1 MIHPDQIQE
10 KLAPFTRTKEA
21 DKIGITFLRASLQ
34 VSRFANSLIHQH
46 MNDETQIIY
55 FRALCNGRLGVAS
68 TNSLAEQNLKETFK
82 KALHI
87 AKLKIDCRLKRDIPS
102 FQPLK
107 TIANK
112 VFPKTIYAPA
122 ISRAK
127 ILRDIFLESGDL
139 KIKFAGNFYNGLTQ
153 LAVLYP
159 GGSMNYQDH
168 SFCGVKFIASHN
180 GSSGYAAN
188 VDYDIDRLN
197 PAQTADKAIEK
208 YLLGLKKTALKP
220 GRYDV
225 ILEPPAT
232 AELILWLNYI
242 GFGAKSF
249 LEETSFLRDKSGRPE
264 GRGAA
269 SYSRSH
275 RRVTGKEIG
284 IYDYGRDKNS
294 FILPFDF
301 EGSRRKKT
309 YLIKNGIAQKPLTD
323 SYYAKLLKI
332 RNSGHAN
339 FPDDTEGPLG
349 YNLIMRNGRMA
360 KEEIIRSAKQAVL
373 ITRFHYV
380 NGFLDPRKARMTGMT
395 RDGTFLVE
403 DGKIK
408 CGIKDIRFNESILE
422 AFSRIKHISRE
433 REIIADPLESL
444 GSVYA
449 PSLYIKGFNFIS

>member
-10 KLAPFTRTKEA
+10 KLSPFTRTKEA
-21 DKIGITFLRASLQ
+21 DKTGITFLRTSLQ

-55 FRALCNGRLGVAS
+55 FRALCNGRLGIAS
-68 TNSLAEQNLKETFK
+68 TNSLAEHNLKETFK

-102 FQPLK
+102 FRPLK

-112 VFPKTIYAPA
+112 VSPKTIYAPA

-127 ILRDIFLESGDL
+127 ILRDIFLEARDL
-139 KIKFAGNFYNGLTQ
+139 KIGFAGNFYNGLTQ

-159 GGSMNYQDH
+159 GGLMNYKDH

-208 YLLGLKKTALKP
+208 CLLGLKKTALKP

-249 LEETSFLRDKSGRPE
+249 LEETSFLCGKLGERL
-264 GRGAA
+264 
-269 SYSRSH
+269 
-275 RRVTGKEIG
+275 TGKKVE

-301 EGSRRKKT
+301 EGSRRQKIS
-309 YLIKNGIAQKPLTD
+309 LIKNGIAQKPLTD

-332 RNSGHAN
+332 RNTGHAN

-349 YNLIMRNGRMA
+349 YNLIMRNGRTA

-380 NGFLDPRKARMTGMT
+380 NGFLDPRKAQMTGMT

-403 DGKIK
+403 NGKIK
-408 CGIKDIRFNESILE
+408 CGIKDMRFNESILE

>member
-10 KLAPFTRTKEA
+10 KLSPFTRTKEA
-21 DKIGITFLRASLQ
+21 DKTGITFLRTSLQ

-55 FRALCNGRLGVAS
+55 FRALCNGRLGIAS
-68 TNSLAEQNLKETFK
+68 TNSLAEHNLKETFK

-102 FQPLK
+102 FRPLK

-112 VFPKTIYAPA
+112 VSPKTIYAPA
-122 ISRAK
+122 SSRAK
-127 ILRDIFLESGDL
+127 ILRDIFLEARDL
-139 KIKFAGNFYNGLTQ
+139 KIGFAGNFYNGLTQ

-159 GGSMNYQDH
+159 GGLMNYQDH

-208 YLLGLKKTALKP
+208 CLLGLKKTALKP

-249 LEETSFLRDKSGRPE
+249 LEETSFLCGKLGERL
-264 GRGAA
+264 
-269 SYSRSH
+269 
-275 RRVTGKEIG
+275 TGKKVE

-301 EGSRRKKT
+301 EGSRRQKIS
-309 YLIKNGIAQKPLTD
+309 LIKNGIAQKPLTD

-332 RNSGHAN
+332 RNTGHAN

-349 YNLIMRNGRMA
+349 YNLIMRNGRTA
-360 KEEIIRSAKQAVL
+360 KDEMFKSTKQAVL

-380 NGFLDPRKARMTGMT
+380 NGFLDPRKAQMTGMT

-403 DGKIK
+403 NGKIK
-408 CGIKDIRFNESILE
+408 CGIKDMRFNESILE
-422 AFSRIKHISRE
+422 AFSRINHISRE